1 MRIRLKS
8 LISISAALTLL
19 LVVWPQDSLTQ
30 RGGGRGGGRG
40 AANQPPAGPA
50 PLLPSGKPD
59 LTGHWAEPY
68 TSNMAGRGGNSVLDP
83 ATREPLDWDR
93 KGEPLPDAAE
103 GNRTFDLPYTDL
115 GVQRWKEYDAAANGD
130 YAGSCMPFGMS
141 RNINS
146 PHGLY
151 IVHNENTLAFL
162 FEQNTWFHLVPIDGF
177 FEWPDDIPPAW
188 NGYSTAHW
196 EDDTLVIETKNF
208 NGYSKLDTTGHP
220 HSTSLVLTNTLRRV
234 DEQTIEHTVRVHD
247 PRMYTQ
253 DWMNVRTWR
262 LRDPANDVLM
272 EYSCEENNLGL
283 YEGTI
288 TPWQIPDEVD

>member
-1 MRIRLKS
+1 MRIQPRTL
-8 LISISAALTLL
+8 ISAAAV
-19 LVVWPQDSLTQ
+19 LVSLALVSPLDTWAQ
-30 RGGGRGGGRG
+30 RGGGRGGRGGGGRG
-40 AANQPPAGPA
+40 ANAEPAGPT
-50 PLLPSGKPD
+50 PLLPDGKPD

-68 TSNMAGRGGNSVLDP
+68 TNDMARGGVLDP
-83 ATREPLDWDR
+83 VTREPLTWEHQ
-93 KGEPLPDAAE
+93 GEALADAAAE
-103 GNRTFDLPYTDL
+103 NRRFDLPYTEL
-115 GVQRWKEYDAAANGD
+115 GLQRWKEYDPAANGD

-151 IVHNENTLAFL
+151 IVHSEKTLAFL

-196 EDDTLVIETKNF
+196 DGDTLVIETKNF
-208 NGYSKLDTTGHP
+208 NGYSKLDTNGHP
-220 HSTSLVLTNTLRRV
+220 HSTGLVLTNTLRRL
-234 DEQTIEHTVRVHD
+234 DEQTIEHTVTVHD
-247 PRMYTQ
+247 PKMYTT
-253 DWMNVRTWR
+253 DWMNLRTWR
-262 LRDPANDVLM
+262 LRGDDDVLM